1 MVIGSVS
8 ATPACWAAKAMA
20 WSRTAFSC
28 APAARPSTDSANAL
42 RTVFDRRAAAGRQA
56 PVVGQHPARGQRAVG
71 DRATRASG
79 HAHARQRCH
88 REGEGLLRRRGTGAR
103 AAGTGEEP
111 VPGALADGAAHARA
125 HDVLQAAD
133 EAVAL
138 GGADGHELAD
148 DRAVAP
154 HDPLGLAQRARLD
167 AEGAGVD
174 AIHGGLAGAAQ
185 GALEGARVGR
195 VARDQRAADDEQPG
209 VARRAQHARRA
220 ACAGGRVP
228 AGESGPRRR
237 RGRCQRQARHVA
249 GAEHRRRRRD
259 RGCAGGSR
267 ADQGDDRRDGRQ
279 QCSSDVDARH
289 LHRCNVGNGA
299 LLSRASLN
307 YGLGPLRRTSN
318 ARARRMAAWLVTGPI
333 GHLYGGAA
341 DLTALLARYAVA
353 RARGRDPSSAD

>member
-1 MVIGSVS
+1 MEDLGGDDGLRR
-8 ATPACWAAKAMA
+8 AAAA
-20 WSRTAFSC
+20 DADD
-28 APAARPSTDSANAL
+28 AARRGLGGAVAAVRVDAERRGAAARRRIVADDGDRQRERHPGLLGGEGDGLVAHGVQLRAGGAAL
-42 RTVFDRRAAAGRQA
+42 DGQRERLAHGLVDRRAAAGRQA

-71 DRATRASG
+71 DRAARASG
-79 HAHARQRCH
+79 HAHAGQRRH

-103 AAGTGEEP
+103 AAGTGEQP

-138 GGADGHELAD
+138 SGADGHELAD

-237 RGRCQRQARHVA
+237 RRSLPASGPP
-249 GAEHRRRRRD
+249 RRRRRAPP
-259 RGCAGGSR
+259 RSAR
-267 ADQGDDRRDGRQ
+267 PWRRRREPRRPGR
-279 QCSSDVDARH
+279 R
-289 LHRCNVGNGA
+289 
-299 LLSRASLN
+299 
-307 YGLGPLRRTSN
+307 P
-318 ARARRMAAWLVTGPI
+318 P
-333 GHLYGGAA
+333 
-341 DLTALLARYAVA
+341 
-353 RARGRDPSSAD
+353 